1 MTAVRVPQTMAG
13 FVREA
18 LSIIQQP
25 ALLLWSLMIFLLPF
39 YILNS
44 GLPQPGDLL
53 VIPLVPI
60 ALAGWNGRLV
70 RQCSLPLRALLN
82 FIVWVVLVNYTWAL
96 VLGNF
101 GLFGRDT
108 FLLFPVYY
116 IFNGFV
122 FLVACVL
129 YQRYGVR
136 FLWLTLHLV
145 FFTALF
151 QVAASFVFQRLH
163 GFRGTGFFN
172 NPNQLGFY
180 ALLSASILA
189 LGRRRLGF
197 GALKTAIGFT
207 ACTYL
212 ALLSASKA
220 AVGGIGILFALTL
233 ISNPR
238 LLVAAVL
245 AAVAMVSLGGPVKTA
260 LEGTERRLAENRYPQ
275 YNFFEQ
281 RGYDRIYA
289 HKEYWFLGAG
299 EGGTSRFV
307 ESTVIGSHEIHSSA
321 GTIFFS
327 YGLVGVALFLA
338 FLWKLLRGA
347 QFRTSLMLVPPLA
360 YTIAHQ
366 GLRASLLWILF
377 AMFAALKHEQAAGDR
392 AAAA

>member
-1 MTAVRVPQTMAG
+1 MTEARVPQSVAG
-13 FVREA
+13 FLGEVLAIAR
-18 LSIIQQP
+18 QP
-25 ALLLWSLMIFLLPF
+25 VLLVWSLMIFLLPF
-39 YILNS
+39 YVFNS
-44 GLPQPGDLL
+44 GLPQPGDMLVLLL
-53 VIPLVPI
+53 VPL
-60 ALAGWNGRLV
+60 ALAGWSGRLV
-70 RQCSLPLRALLN
+70 RECASPLRSLMFFVL
-82 FIVWVVLVNYTWAL
+82 WVVAVNYTWAL

-101 GLFGRDT
+101 GVFGRDT

-116 IFNGFV
+116 IFNGLV
-122 FLVACVL
+122 FLSACVL
-129 YQRYGVR
+129 YQRYGAR

-145 FFTALF
+145 FVTALF

-180 ALLSASILA
+180 ALISASIIA
-189 LGRRRLGF
+189 LGKRRLGF
-197 GALKTAIGFT
+197 GVVKTSVGLT
-207 ACTYL
+207 ACLYL

-220 AVGGIGILFALTL
+220 AVIGIGILFALTL
-233 ISNPR
+233 IVNPR
-238 LLVAAVL
+238 LLVVAAI
-245 AAVAMVSLGGPVKTA
+245 AVFGMVSVGGPVKSA
-260 LEGTERRLAENRYPQ
+260 IEGTERRLAENRYPQ

-289 HKEYWFLGAG
+289 HKEYWLLGAG

-307 ESTVIGSHEIHSSA
+307 DSTVIGSHEIHSSA

-338 FLWKLLRGA
+338 FLARLLRGA
-347 QFRTSLMLVPPLA
+347 AFRTSLLLVPPLT

-377 AMFAALKHEQAAGDR
+377 AMFAALKHLQRET
-392 AAAA
+392 